1 MNNLKLT
8 LADLNTAL
16 EKNKIRF
23 LLTRFNTVS
32 VSDLDILV
40 DSKDFNPAISLM
52 QSLGYEIQS
61 HDHALGGRKK
71 GFQINLVKPQRIQ
84 VDLHKDF
91 TWRKTN
97 YVDLD
102 ILWEENISKNVE
114 GISVQQPKIEND
126 LFLILI
132 NIIFEKAYITSA
144 DWKSLSK
151 ILPGIFDQEEFNKQA
166 AKYHWGKTWSH
177 FKSWI
182 LKSHKTKF
190 PIFLPI
196 TLVFYSYW
204 EKLIGDKHVDLR
216 SLIYYI
222 FFRARYLLMQKLP
235 Y

>member
-1 MNNLKLT
+1 MNSLKLT
-8 LADLNTAL
+8 LGDLNAAL
-16 EKNKIRF
+16 EKNKIKF
-23 LLTRFNTVS
+23 LLTRFNELS

-40 DSKDFNPAISLM
+40 DSKDFNSAISLM
-52 QSLGYEIQS
+52 RNLGYKIQS

-71 GFQINLVKPQRIQ
+71 GSQVNLAKPQRVQ

-114 GISVQQPKIEND
+114 DINVRQPKTEKD

-132 NIIFEKAYITSA
+132 NIIFEKTYITRA
-144 DWKSLSK
+144 DWESLSK
-151 ILPGIFDQEEFNKQA
+151 ILPNILGREEFDKQA
-166 AKYHWGKTWSH
+166 TKYHWEKTWNH
-177 FKSWI
+177 FKSWM

-204 EKLIGDKHVDLR
+204 EKLIGNRHIDLR
-216 SLIYYI
+216 SLLYYI
-222 FFRARYLLMQKLP
+222 FFRARYLLVQKLP